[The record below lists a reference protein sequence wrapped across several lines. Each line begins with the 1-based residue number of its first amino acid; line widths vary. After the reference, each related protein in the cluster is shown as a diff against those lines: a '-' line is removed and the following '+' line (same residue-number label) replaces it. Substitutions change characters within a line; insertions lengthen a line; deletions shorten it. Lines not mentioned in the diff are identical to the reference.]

1 MVRMARCALE
11 ARPMPSAAYRTAYP
25 IVALTVVAAFTG
37 CSGSASAPST
47 PGAGGL
53 PAIAGRQGWLS
64 PAAKIKPLIYVS
76 DNSANAIVIYSQNQS
91 NPAPIGMITDGIA
104 GPLGNFVDAKG
115 TLYVANSSNNTVT
128 EYPAG
133 ATSPSVT
140 LSSGIN
146 HPISV
151 AADANGDV
159 AVGEFSQNEILEFP
173 AGGSAPT
180 VTITLLTLPEALT
193 FDKRGRLYA
202 AWNVSGSQ
210 LIGHVSRCERMQAVC
225 VDRGIIEGESGGLAL
240 DTERNLI
247 LGDQTNAVI
256 NIYGPK
262 QTSPARTISTTGH
275 SPYKFE
281 LNQREHKLYV
291 ADIKTGTVIVYNYQT
306 GAQIGTISQG
316 LTSAWGVS
324 LSPPAPYAK

>member
-1 MVRMARCALE
+1 MPFANRASFSIAALAVAVALAACSGNVPQTSATGVDTFE
-11 ARPMPSAAYRTAYP
+11 LGAPAGLHVARPTGAARH
-25 IVALTVVAAFTG
+25 
-37 CSGSASAPST
+37 
-47 PGAGGL
+47 
-53 PAIAGRQGWLS
+53 GWLS
-64 PAAKIKPLIYVS
+64 PAALTQPRVYVS
-76 DNSANAIVIYSQNQS
+76 DFNANAIEIYPQGKS
-91 NPAPIGMITDGIA
+91 NPSPIGTITDGID

-133 ATSPSVT
+133 STSPSAT

-151 AADANGDV
+151 AVDPSGDV

-173 AGGSAPT
+173 VGGSSPT
-180 VTITLLTLPEALT
+180 VTITLLTLPEALA
-193 FDKRGRLYA
+193 FDRRGRLYA
-202 AWNVSGSQ
+202 AWNASGSQ
-210 LIGHVSRCERMQAVC
+210 LVGHVSRCEHMQAVC
-225 VDRGIIEGESGGLAL
+225 VDRGITEGESGGLTL
-240 DTERNLI
+240 DTARNLI

-256 NIYGPK
+256 NVYAPK
-262 QTSPARTISTTGH
+262 QTSPSRTIPTTGH

-281 LNQREHKLYV
+281 LNKREHKLYV
-291 ADIKTGTVIVYNYQT
+291 ADIDSGTVIVYNYQT

-324 LSPPAPYAK
+324 LSPPAPYAR